1 MKNRRVCAY
10 QSGFNFDADS
20 RLKPGLV
27 AHSLAVEYNLRMGAN
42 IYDFMAGEG
51 QHKRSLASN
60 FEAMIWLVVYRKHLK
75 LRFENLLRDINARA
89 NRKMA
94 MMEGG
99 EQINSIG
106 QSKRLRTEQA
116 FLNQGLARPREI
128 LRQR

>member
-60 FEAMIWLVVYRKHLK
+60 VETMIWLVVYRKHLK
-75 LRFENLLRDINARA
+75 LRFENMLRELKARA
-89 NRKMA
+89 SRKMV
-94 MMEGG
+94 MMERG
-99 EQINSIG
+99 EQINSVG
-106 QSKRLRTEQA
+106 QSRPLRTEQA
-116 FLNQGLARPREI
+116 F
-128 LRQR
+128 